1 MDTNLVVAD
10 PSRTEKTICLAVSP
24 SLKAYK
30 ISGRARL
37 FEVVSRVRAINAAR
51 EKSAPGGGFDGSS
64 VFAHELKENPKL
76 AVDYIVAPPK
86 MARYMEMSAEIY
98 KIYLKYAAAEDIHVY
113 SVDEVFIDLTEY
125 LALSGL
131 TAQEYVSKIISDVFL
146 RTHITAT
153 AGIGTNLY
161 LCKVAMDIGAKH
173 AKPDENGARIAYMD
187 ERLYRET
194 LWGHRP
200 ITDFWRVGRG
210 YATSLAK
217 YGIYT
222 MGDIARCSLTNEEL
236 LYKLFGVNAELLI
249 DHAWGW
255 EPTLISDIKA
265 YRPRSSSLSSGQV
278 LKKPYAFE
286 QAGLIVRE
294 MADSLAL
301 ELTEKRLVTGQLVMD
316 LGYDSENM
324 SYYTGEA
331 ETDRYGRKIPKAAHG
346 SYNLSTKTSSASVI
360 VNGAFK
366 LFSAI
371 ADKHLTVRRI
381 TITANSVSSADEKQ
395 DYEQMNLFTDP
406 EEEKRLEKE
415 LRRQEAVLDIKKKFG
430 KNAILKGMNLQK
442 EATAKERNAQIGG
455 HKA

>member
-1 MDTNLVVAD
+1 MVAD

-51 EKSAPGGGFDGSS
+51 EKSAPGGRFGGSS
-64 VFAHELKENPKL
+64 VFAHELKSNPGL

-131 TAQEYVSKIISDVFL
+131 TAREYVNKIVSDVFL
-146 RTHITAT
+146 STHITAT

-173 AKPDENGARIAYMD
+173 AKPDANGARIAYLD

-194 LWGHRP
+194 MWAHRP

-222 MGDIARCSLTNEEL
+222 MGDVARCSLKNEEL

-255 EPTLISDIKA
+255 EPTLISDIKS

-301 ELTEKRLVTGQLVMD
+301 ELTEKHLVTEQLVMD

-324 SYYTGEA
+324 SYYTGDA

-346 SYNLSTKTSSASVI
+346 SRNLNTKTSSASII
-360 VNGAFK
+360 VNSAFE

-371 ADKHLTVRRI
+371 ADKRLTVRRI
-381 TITANSVSSADEKQ
+381 TLTANSVSSAEEKR
-395 DYEQMNLFTDP
+395 DYEQMNLFSDP
-406 EEEKRLEKE
+406 KEEERLERE
-415 LRRQEAVLDIKKKFG
+415 LRRQEAVLGIKKKFG